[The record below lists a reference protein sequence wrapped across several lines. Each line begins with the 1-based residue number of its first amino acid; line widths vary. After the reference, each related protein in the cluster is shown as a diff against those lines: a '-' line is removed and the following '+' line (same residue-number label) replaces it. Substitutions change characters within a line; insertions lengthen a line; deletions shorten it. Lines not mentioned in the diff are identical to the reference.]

1 MTMDGHGA
9 GRRSHRGVLDACR
22 QLDVNEWR
30 RVGVFAGWQVG
41 SCVWSDEDGRQV
53 ASIGYRSSHYEVEL
67 MYTVDASG
75 EGARDLRYRVPIMW
89 TSCNFG
95 GERPWFI
102 CPNTCCGRKATKLY
116 LHGGYF
122 VCRHCT
128 GLGYR
133 SQREDAWS
141 QLVRRAQKAWA
152 KAGGGL
158 NLIEPFPLKPKGM
171 HRRTYQRLRREEQAC
186 FDGLLRAFPEG
197 V

>member
-1 MTMDGHGA
+1 MGSYGSGM
-9 GRRSHRGVLDACR
+9 RSYRGVLDACR
-22 QLDVNEWR
+22 RLDVNRWNRE
-30 RVGVFAGWQVG
+30 GFFAGHRLG
-41 SCVWSDEDGRQV
+41 SWAWLDENGEQV
-53 ASIGYRSSHYEVEL
+53 ASIGYRSSRCEVEL
-67 MYTVDASG
+67 TYTVDPGG
-75 EGARDLRYRVPIMW
+75 EDEKCLSYRVPIIW
-89 TSCNFG
+89 TPCNLG
-95 GERPWFI
+95 GERPWFV

-141 QLVRRAQKAWA
+141 RLVRRAQRARA